1 MEEKKE
7 EWKELLEEATLEDS
21 PKKETQEIQSGV
33 VGEPIAEATT
43 SPVEKDKSEIESIPK
58 EEEVMQ
64 EMNDQEEEEAYEKKN
79 KKEFL
84 SRLVMIFVLGFL
96 IGIAFKTEA
105 LKKVT
110 VGYND
115 YLVKTKSQDYDINQ
129 AQKELNKAR
138 DAASE
143 AQTPENPDDSSV
155 DANPAVGADVI
166 GPEIVHVQ
174 AVGLDRTVDPFAVEK
189 GHN

>member
-33 VGEPIAEATT
+33 VGEPIAKATT
-43 SPVEKDKSEIESIPK
+43 STVEKDKSEIESIPK
-58 EEEVMQ
+58 EEEVMQEVNDQEEEVMQ

-155 DANPAVGADVI
+155 DANPAVG
-166 GPEIVHVQ
+166 GGEQ
-174 AVGLDRTVDPFAVEK
+174 NNQTQ
-189 GHN
+189 N

>member
-155 DANPAVGADVI
+155 DANPAVG
-166 GPEIVHVQ
+166 GGEQ
-174 AVGLDRTVDPFAVEK
+174 NNQTQ
-189 GHN
+189 N